1 MSEAVHGPPPVIDMT
16 HHRSLMDSEVINM
29 IAQRPAATPGH
40 DQGGQDV
47 IDEGDEEA
55 PNAAAANQADYD
67 TLVSSLRQR
76 ISELEA
82 SVASSA
88 QRNPFQTPTVP
99 LVAARPV
106 SRRPL

>member
-29 IAQRPAATPGH
+29 IAQRPAATPGDDQGGSDGNDAPSPPSH

-55 PNAAAANQADYD
+55 PDAAAANQA
-67 TLVSSLRQR
+67 
-76 ISELEA
+76 EL
-82 SVASSA
+82 
-88 QRNPFQTPTVP
+88 
-99 LVAARPV
+99 
-106 SRRPL
+106 